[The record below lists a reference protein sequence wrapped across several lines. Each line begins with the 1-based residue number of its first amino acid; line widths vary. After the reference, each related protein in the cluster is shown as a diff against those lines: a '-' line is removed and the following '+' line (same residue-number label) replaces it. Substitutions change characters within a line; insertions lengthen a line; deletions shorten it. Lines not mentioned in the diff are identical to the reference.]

1 MLLIDELDKVDPA
14 FEALLLE
21 VLSAWQLSI
30 PKLGTIK
37 ARTIPFVV
45 LTSNEERRIGDPLRR
60 RSFYVRF
67 EYPSTEREIQI
78 LGCRASDC
86 GLEVRRHTAAFAR
99 ALRSLSLSKPP
110 SISEILEMAQVME
123 LLGITEVAP
132 ELRNVLLPVLVKTE
146 SDRRLLMIDDQWES
160 LIYDAKK
167 YLEEAR
173 GGERTV
179 SRLNKVSWMSALG
192 LLMFG
197 FLAEAGESMETRVRR
212 VSAYYVAHYAAVYRI
227 PVGLVEAVIEV
238 ESAWRPDA
246 VSDKGAC
253 GLMQLMPATAQRF
266 SVSNPFNIEQNIRA
280 GAEYLSYLSQLF
292 NGDLRLVLAA
302 YAAGEGR
309 VQQRGL
315 AYSRQQR
322 QLQP

>member
-1 MLLIDELDKVDPA
+1 MFSSKEDLGERLAAAGYVIDRELLEVVYLASQMKKPLLVEGPAGSGKTELAYALAKAAETQVERLQCYEGIDGAAAIGSFDQGLQKLFLETQNATLKPDWPSVRQALHTLEFFVAGPLLRALLFEERPCVLLIDELDKVDPG

-21 VLSAWQLSI
+21 ILSAWQLSI
-30 PKLGTIK
+30 PKLGTIRAK
-37 ARTIPFVV
+37 TIPVVV

-86 GLEVRRHTAAFAR
+86 RLKVRRHTAAFAR
-99 ALRSLSLSKPP
+99 ALRSLNLSKPP

-167 YLEEAR
+167 YLEEMLVL
-173 GGERTV
+173 ER
-179 SRLNKVSWMSALG
+179 
-192 LLMFG
+192 
-197 FLAEAGESMETRVRR
+197 EQCC
-212 VSAYYVAHYAAVYRI
+212 VSAKFH
-227 PVGLVEAVIEV
+227 G
-238 ESAWRPDA
+238 
-246 VSDKGAC
+246 
-253 GLMQLMPATAQRF
+253 
-266 SVSNPFNIEQNIRA
+266 
-280 GAEYLSYLSQLF
+280 
-292 NGDLRLVLAA
+292 
-302 YAAGEGR
+302 
-309 VQQRGL
+309 
-315 AYSRQQR
+315 
-322 QLQP
+322 

>member
-1 MLLIDELDKVDPA
+1 MFSSKQDLAEGLAAARYVIDPELLEVVYLASQMKKPLLVEGPAGSGKTELAYALAKAARSQVERLQCYEGIDGAAAIGSFDQGLQKLFLETQNVNSKPDWPSVRQALHTLEFFVAGPLLRALLFEEQPCVLLIDELDKVDPA

-60 RSFYVRF
+60 RCFYVRF

-123 LLGITEVAP
+123 MLGITEVAP
-132 ELRNVLLPVLVKTE
+132 DLRNVLLPVLVKTE

-160 LIYDAKK
+160 LIYDATKFQ
-167 YLEEAR
+167 EE
-173 GGERTV
+173 
-179 SRLNKVSWMSALG
+179 M
-192 LLMFG
+192 
-197 FLAEAGESMETRVRR
+197 
-212 VSAYYVAHYAAVYRI
+212 
-227 PVGLVEAVIEV
+227 LVVEIE
-238 ESAWRPDA
+238 
-246 VSDKGAC
+246 
-253 GLMQLMPATAQRF
+253 
-266 SVSNPFNIEQNIRA
+266 
-280 GAEYLSYLSQLF
+280 
-292 NGDLRLVLAA
+292 
-302 YAAGEGR
+302 
-309 VQQRGL
+309 
-315 AYSRQQR
+315 
-322 QLQP
+322 

>member
-1 MLLIDELDKVDPA
+1 MFSSKQDLAEGLAAARYVIDPELLEVVYLASQMKKPLLVEGPAGSGKTELAYALANAAGSQVERLQCYEGIDGAAAIGSFDQGLQKLFLETQNVNSKPHWPSIRQALHTLEFFVAGPLLRALLFEEQPCVLLIDELDKVDSA

-21 VLSAWQLSI
+21 ILSAWQLSI
-30 PKLGTIK
+30 PKLGTIR

-110 SISEILEMAQVME
+110 SISEILEMAQAME
-123 LLGITEVAP
+123 MLGITEVVP

-146 SDRRLLMIDDQWES
+146 SDRRLLMIDDQWGS

-167 YLEEAR
+167 YLEEMLVM
-173 GGERTV
+173 EREQC
-179 SRLNKVSWMSALG
+179 RISATFHG
-192 LLMFG
+192 
-197 FLAEAGESMETRVRR
+197 
-212 VSAYYVAHYAAVYRI
+212 
-227 PVGLVEAVIEV
+227 
-238 ESAWRPDA
+238 
-246 VSDKGAC
+246 
-253 GLMQLMPATAQRF
+253 
-266 SVSNPFNIEQNIRA
+266 
-280 GAEYLSYLSQLF
+280 
-292 NGDLRLVLAA
+292 
-302 YAAGEGR
+302 
-309 VQQRGL
+309 
-315 AYSRQQR
+315 
-322 QLQP
+322 